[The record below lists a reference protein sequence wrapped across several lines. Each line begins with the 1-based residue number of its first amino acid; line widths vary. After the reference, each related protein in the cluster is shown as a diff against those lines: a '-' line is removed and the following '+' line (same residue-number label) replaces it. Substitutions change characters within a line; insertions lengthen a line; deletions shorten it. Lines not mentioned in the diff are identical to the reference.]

1 MILRR
6 APLDRSGLLVPVPRQ
21 INWSN
26 LWNDEG
32 GVFRLVLKER
42 FKEQPSFTCT
52 EHVRALTAKGL
63 GSADVGGQ
71 CGSAIL
77 GGGIASYGDT
87 CYLRVRSC
95 DKFVSEQPFINET
108 NVLMCIVP
116 SIGCSHQHDVGR
128 IDTQNTDEASLHR
141 QDHHIQ
147 DRHTRK
153 FIESDHSAMLKLSF
167 SLHLW
172 NIP

>member
-1 MILRR
+1 M
-6 APLDRSGLLVPVPRQ
+6 
-21 INWSN
+21 
-26 LWNDEG
+26 
-32 GVFRLVLKER
+32 
-42 FKEQPSFTCT
+42 
-52 EHVRALTAKGL
+52 TAKGL
-63 GSADVGGQ
+63 GNADVGGQ

-87 CYLRVRSC
+87 CYLRVRYC

-116 SIGCSHQHDVGR
+116 SIGCSHQHDAGR
-128 IDTQNTDEASLHR
+128 IDTQNTDGASLHR